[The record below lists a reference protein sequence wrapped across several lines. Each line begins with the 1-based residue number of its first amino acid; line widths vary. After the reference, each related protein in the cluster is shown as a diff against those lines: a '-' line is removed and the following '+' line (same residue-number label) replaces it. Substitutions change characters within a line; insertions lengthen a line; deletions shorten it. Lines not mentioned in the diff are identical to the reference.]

1 MAYINTDKHGTHLL
15 HLLWELHRKE
25 VATCFAVYLLQD
37 IGGFAQ
43 IERVPIAASDYLRW
57 ALVLTEDLF
66 VHLVDLLAA

>member
-1 MAYINTDKHGTHLL
+1 MANINADKHGAHLL

-57 ALVLTEDLF
+57 DLVLTEDLF
-66 VHLVDLLAA
+66 VHLVDLLAT